1 MHHFDVS
8 CKIGVTSVIN
18 DSISSYFG
26 DVAYRY
32 TLNAAI
38 TDGVLTSYKI
48 VIPTDSFEFNEQEL
62 SVEYLSTLAKSI
74 LEFISNDKTI
84 VFCKNIDYAKK
95 ISAEIIKITGQEN
108 YARAVVSNSER
119 AVVYDTIKRFKN
131 DDQLKVL
138 TTVEL
143 LADGVVL
150 PNVKYL
156 IILKPI
162 KSETIFFK
170 INS

>member
-1 MHHFDVS
+1 MS

-95 ISAEIIKITGQEN
+95 YQQK
-108 YARAVVSNSER
+108 
-119 AVVYDTIKRFKN
+119 
-131 DDQLKVL
+131 
-138 TTVEL
+138 
-143 LADGVVL
+143 
-150 PNVKYL
+150 
-156 IILKPI
+156 
-162 KSETIFFK
+162 
-170 INS
+170 